1 MIRQS
6 LSSISPAP
14 PVKSRDPLYGWLLVA
29 MGTAIIVMINGTF
42 YSYGV
47 FFKPLLDEF
56 GWSRAV
62 LSGPVSV
69 RLIATGLFGI
79 IAGAIVDRAGPR
91 WVVPGGVLLVAA
103 GFFLTSGVSN
113 LWQMYLYLGLLS
125 GIGMGVPFPAVT
137 AMASRWITHRR
148 GLAIGVVSAGYGIG
162 QMIFPPL
169 VTHWIDLFSWRTT
182 FVILG
187 LTVGMVG
194 IPLGLMLKLPGKDKT
209 PSLPGNPAKPSAAQ
223 PDTGPSWT
231 MKESIRSFPLW
242 QICLVYFLFSI
253 CLQAMMVHLVPH
265 AIDLKIDPL
274 AAAVLIT
281 IIGGSNTVGR
291 IIGGGFSDSLGSKR
305 SLILSMT
312 MPAIALVALVFATG
326 QVWLYVI
333 AGVYG
338 LGYGGIS
345 SAVPKLIS
353 EYYGVRSLGA
363 LLGVIQLAFAAGG
376 AVGGPLA
383 GYIYDRTGSYTSAF
397 ISLACLVAVAFV
409 LCLSLHP
416 PNRLKHSRT
425 QIQKNSCEAG

>member
-1 MIRQS
+1 MSRT
-6 LSSISPAP
+6 SPIP
-14 PVKSRDPLYGWLLVA
+14 TVKSRDPLYGWVLVA

-79 IAGAIVDRAGPR
+79 IAGALVDRIGPR
-91 WVVPGGVLLVAA
+91 WVVPGGVFIVAV
-103 GFFLTSGVSN
+103 GFFLTSEVSN

-148 GLAIGVVSAGYGIG
+148 GLAIGVVSSGYGIG

-169 VTHWIDLFSWRTT
+169 ITHWIDLYSWRTT
-182 FVILG
+182 FVIVG
-187 LTVGMVG
+187 LIVGLIG

-209 PSLPGNPAKPSAAQ
+209 SSLPGNSANSPASR

-231 MKESIRSFPLW
+231 MKDSIRTFPLW

-253 CLQAMMVHLVPH
+253 CLQAAMVHLVPH

-274 AAAVLIT
+274 AAAILIT

-291 IIGGGFSDSLGSKR
+291 IIGGGFSDKLGSKR
-305 SLILSMT
+305 LLILSMT
-312 MPAIALVALVFATG
+312 LPAVALVALVFATG
-326 QVWLYVI
+326 QVWLYI
-333 AGVYG
+333 ITGIYG
-338 LGYGGIS
+338 FGYGGIS
-345 SAVPKLIS
+345 AAVPKLAS

-363 LLGVIQLAFAAGG
+363 LLGIIQLAFAAGG

-383 GYIYDRTGSYTSAF
+383 GYIFDRTGSYASAF
-397 ISLACLVAVAFV
+397 VVLALLVGVAFL
-409 LCLSLHP
+409 LCLSLQAP
-416 PNRLKHSRT
+416 KPLR
-425 QIQKNSCEAG
+425 NSSIRI